1 MKVQKDNKVR
11 MPWYA
16 ALIKYREI
24 GLIGIILLLIAVV
37 SIDNPLFLTGEKM
50 LFIVEDTSVMAILAG
65 GMLCVMLVGSIDI
78 SISGIMALSAMVSGI
93 VMRNMLQVTEV
104 TQIVDGV
111 ETIVTV
117 KESLPLIWVILI
129 GMGVGAACGL
139 INGAIIAYGNVLPI
153 VTTLGMQYILYGIT
167 HIVSDAKA
175 VYKKDMS
182 NIFVDFTRAEF
193 LGINSKTWIMIA
205 VLLILYVFLTYFRT
219 GRHMYAVGSNLEA
232 AQMRGI
238 NTKRSMLLAHIIMGA
253 VAGLAGLLFAS
264 HDTKVTQDLK
274 TGYEMYVIAAC
285 VIGGV
290 SVTGGSGKVQGVL
303 LGALTIGVINNGL
316 PMLKLTGSAE
326 FWKKLIQ
333 GALILIAVVSNVLMQ
348 RAMIKQN
355 LRRRNI

>member
-1 MKVQKDNKVR
+1 MQNANKTK

-16 ALIKYREI
+16 VFIKYREL
-24 GLIGIILLLIAVV
+24 GLIGILVLLVAVV
-37 SIDNPLFLTGEKM
+37 SIVNPLFFTGEKM
-50 LFIVEDTSVMAILAG
+50 LFIVEDTAVLAILAA

-78 SISGIMALSAMVSGI
+78 SIGGIMALSAMVSGI
-93 VMRNMLQVTEV
+93 VMRDALTQTQVTE
-104 TQIVDGV
+104 IIDGV
-111 ETIVTV
+111 EKVITY
-117 KESLPLIWVILI
+117 KESIPLIWLILI
-129 GMGVGAACGL
+129 GMGVGALCGL
-139 INGAIIAYGNVLPI
+139 VNGAIISYGKVLPI
-153 VTTLGMQYILYGIT
+153 VTTLGMQYVLYGIT

-182 NIFVDFTRAEF
+182 DVFVQFTREEF
-193 LGINSKTWIMIA
+193 LGINSKTWIMLL
-205 VLLILYVFLTYFRT
+205 VLVLMYIFLTYFRT

-232 AQMRGI
+232 AEMRGI
-238 NTKRSMLLAHIIMGA
+238 KTNRSILLAHVIMGA
-253 VAGLAGLLFAS
+253 VAGLAGLMFAS

-274 TGYEMYVIAAC
+274 TGYEMYVIASC

-303 LGALTIGVINNGL
+303 LGALVIGVINNGL

-333 GALILIAVVSNVLMQ
+333 GALILIAVVANVLMQ

>member
-1 MKVQKDNKVR
+1 MKVQKDTKTR
-11 MPWYA
+11 LQWYA
-16 ALIKYREI
+16 LFIKYREL
-24 GLIGIILLLIAVV
+24 GLIGIIVLLIAVV
-37 SIDNPLFLTGEKM
+37 AIVNPLFLTTEKM
-50 LFIVEDTSVMAILAG
+50 LFIVEDTSVLAILAA

-78 SISGIMALSAMVSGI
+78 SITGIMALSAMVSGI
-93 VMRNMLQVTEV
+93 VMRSHLVATEV
-104 TQIVDGV
+104 TQIIDGV
-111 ETIVTV
+111 ETLVTV
-117 KESLPLIWVILI
+117 KTSIPLYQVILI
-129 GMGVGAACGL
+129 GVGVGSLCGL
-139 INGAIIAYGNVLPI
+139 INGAVIAYGNVLPI

-167 HIVSDAKA
+167 HIVSDAQA

-182 NIFVDFTRAEF
+182 DVFVSFTRAEV
-193 LGINSKTWIMIA
+193 LGINSKTWIMA
-205 VLLILYVFLTYFRT
+205 VVLIIMFVFLTYFRA

-232 AQMRGI
+232 AEMRGI
-238 NTKRSMLLAHIIMGA
+238 HTKRSILLAHIIMGA

-290 SVTGGSGKVQGVL
+290 SVTGGSGKVPGVL

-355 LRRRNI
+355 LRRRNV